1 MSIISRF
8 SKQKIK
14 SANLRP
20 HEKLFG
26 GIIIRTPGAL
36 PNPKYL
42 KDLGKNASKNDQTD
56 FEIFRS
62 TNKKKLRSTTSH
74 RFQWNF
80 PHHFLTFLPLC
91 QLDLEGPS
99 RLKKRFKSINCFF
112 DFFDFG
118 RKNFST
124 EKKIRALFFGVLG
137 YFPDVWQGWGQIL
150 G

>member
-1 MSIISRF
+1 MPGMYKTWLIIW
-8 SKQKIK
+8 K
-14 SANLRP
+14 S
-20 HEKLFG
+20 
-26 GIIIRTPGAL
+26 
-36 PNPKYL
+36 
-42 KDLGKNASKNDQTD
+42 GKNASTNDQTD

-62 TNKKKLRSTTSH
+62 TRQKNFRSTTSH
-74 RFQWNF
+74 KFQQKF
-80 PHHFLTFLPLC
+80 PNHFLSSLSLS

-137 YFPDVWQGWGQIL
+137 YSPDVWQGWGQIL